1 MTKKTNTSAQRALV
15 KNNNMSELEVLKY
28 PDPFLRTVCEPL
40 SEVDDDVRRLM
51 DDMVETMYANKGI
64 GLAAVQVGV
73 AKRVIVLDVP
83 DDEDEDDEE
92 TGRRAGKGKNLLTIA
107 NPEIAWSD
115 GKTRFEEG
123 CLSVP
128 GINAEVER
136 AARVRVTGLGRDGE
150 PIDMGAEGLLAIAL
164 QHEIDHL
171 DGVLFIDRLS
181 WLKRDRIKR
190 RLRKALEETAV

>member
-1 MTKKTNTSAQRALV
+1 
-15 KNNNMSELEVLKY
+15 
-28 PDPFLRTVCEPL
+28 
-40 SEVDDDVRRLM
+40 
-51 DDMVETMYANKGI
+51 MYANKGI

-73 AKRVIVLDVP
+73 SKRVIVLDVP
-83 DDEDEDDEE
+83 DDEDEDNEE
-92 TGRRAGKGKNLLTIA
+92 TGKRAGKGKNLLTIV
-107 NPEIAWSD
+107 NPVIAWRD

-150 PIDMGAEGLLAIAL
+150 PLDMGAEGLLAIAL

-171 DGVLFIDRLS
+171 EGILFIDRLS

-190 RLRKALEETAV
+190 RLKKAALEAEERAV

>member
-1 MTKKTNTSAQRALV
+1 MTKKTDTSALRALE
-15 KNNNMSELEVLKY
+15 KKTTMSELEVLKY
-28 PDPFLRTVCEPL
+28 PDPFLRTVCEPVA
-40 SEVDDDVRRLM
+40 EVDDEVRRLM

-83 DDEDEDDEE
+83 DEEDEESEE
-92 TGRRAGKGKNLLTIA
+92 GTRPARKGRNLLTIA
-107 NPEIAWSD
+107 NPEIAWRD

-136 AARVRVTGLGRDGE
+136 AARVRVTGIGRRGE
-150 PIDMGAEGLLAIAL
+150 PIDMGAEGLLAVAL